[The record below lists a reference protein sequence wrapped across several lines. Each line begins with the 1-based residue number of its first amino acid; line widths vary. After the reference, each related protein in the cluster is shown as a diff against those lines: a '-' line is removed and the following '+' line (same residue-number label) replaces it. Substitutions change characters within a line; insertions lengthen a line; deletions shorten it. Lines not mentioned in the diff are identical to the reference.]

1 MNRLKLKLPLK
12 HKQKKLLILPRKR
25 QNQFISFITLS
36 SFTGIAIGVWAL
48 ITVLSV
54 MNGFQSEIRER
65 ILGMASHATISGV
78 SGEMQEWQTL
88 DKMVEQQEHVEGAA
102 PYILKE
108 AMLTNASN
116 VHGALIRG
124 VEPEEEKRV
133 SEVSENMYRG
143 SYEALNEKKYGIV
156 LGRFLARSI
165 GAVVGSKV
173 TMVTPSA
180 NVTPA
185 GIMPRLKRFTVVGIF
200 EMGHNQY
207 DANMA
212 LIHIRDAQTLFKM
225 KGVVTG
231 LRLKL
236 DDLYDAPKISR
247 DIESN
252 LPGYHRVIDWTQHH
266 ANLFRAINIEK
277 TMMLIIL
284 SLIIAVAAFNIVS
297 TLVIVVSDK
306 QADIAILRTLGA
318 SPGMI
323 MRIFISQ
330 GMVIGLVGTLLG
342 VITGILTAQNIET
355 IVPALE
361 SLLGIKFL
369 APDVY
374 LISDLPS
381 EMKWS
386 DVMTTATISFSLTVL
401 ATIYPAWRASR
412 VQPAEALRYE

>member
-1 MNRLKLKLPLK
+1 MFKPLS
-12 HKQKKLLILPRKR
+12 LFLGFRYTRAKR
-25 QNQFISFITLS
+25 RNQFISFITLS

-54 MNGFQSEIRER
+54 MNGFQSEIRDR
-65 ILGMASHATISGV
+65 ILGMASHATISGMN
-78 SGEMQEWQTL
+78 GKIQNWQDV
-88 DKMVEQQEHVEGAA
+88 DKLVEQQPHVEGSA

-116 VHGALIRG
+116 VHGALVRG
-124 VEPEEEKRV
+124 IDPEEEKSV
-133 SEVSENMYRG
+133 SEVSLKIYRG
-143 SYEALNEKKYGIV
+143 SYEALNDTKYGII

-165 GAVVGSKV
+165 GATVGSKI

-212 LIHIRDAQTLFKM
+212 LIHIRDAQVLFKM
-225 KGVVTG
+225 KGLVTG
-231 LRLKL
+231 IRLKL
-236 DDLYDAPKISR
+236 DDLYNAPKISR
-247 DIESN
+247 EIEQKI
-252 LPGYHRVIDWTQHH
+252 PGYHRVIDWTQHH

-323 MRIFISQ
+323 MRIFIAQ
-330 GMVIGLVGTLLG
+330 GMVIGIVGTLLG
-342 VITGILTAQNIET
+342 MASGILTAQNIQT

-361 SLLGIKFL
+361 SVLGIKFL
-369 APDVY
+369 APEIY

-386 DVMTTATISFSLTVL
+386 DVLTTGIISFSLTVL

>member
-1 MNRLKLKLPLK
+1 MFKPLS
-12 HKQKKLLILPRKR
+12 LFIGFRYTRAKR
-25 QNQFISFITLS
+25 RNHFISFITLS
-36 SFTGIAIGVWAL
+36 SFIGIAIGVWAL

-65 ILGMASHATISGV
+65 ILGMASHATISSINGA
-78 SGEMQEWQTL
+78 MTQWQSI
-88 DKMVEQQEHVEGAA
+88 DKKIEQQPHVEGSA

-108 AMLTNASN
+108 GMLTNASN
-116 VHGALIRG
+116 VHGVRVRG
-124 VEPEEEKRV
+124 IDPEEEKSV
-133 SEVSENMYRG
+133 SEVSSHMVRG
-143 SYEALNEKKYGIV
+143 SYDALNEVKYGII
-156 LGRFLARSI
+156 LGRYLARSI

-231 LRLKL
+231 IRLKL
-236 DDLYDAPKISR
+236 DDLYNAPKISR
-247 DIESN
+247 QIEADID
-252 LPGYHRVIDWTQHH
+252 GYYRVIDWTQHH

-277 TMMLIIL
+277 TMMMIIL

-297 TLVIVVSDK
+297 TLVIVVNDK

-318 SPGMI
+318 SPGTV

-330 GMVIGLVGTLLG
+330 GMVIGVVGTLLG
-342 VITGILTAQNIET
+342 VGTGILTAQNIET
-355 IVPALE
+355 LVPALE
-361 SLLGIKFL
+361 SVLGIKFL
-369 APDVY
+369 APEIY

-386 DVMTTATISFSLTVL
+386 DVTITATISFSLTVL

-412 VQPAEALRYE
+412 IQPAEALRYE

>member
-1 MNRLKLKLPLK
+1 MFKPLS
-12 HKQKKLLILPRKR
+12 LFIGFRYTRAKR
-25 QNQFISFITLS
+25 RNHFVSFITLS
-36 SFTGIAIGVWAL
+36 SFAGIAIGVWAL

-65 ILGMASHATISGV
+65 ILGMAAHATISGMN
-78 SGEMQEWQTL
+78 GLLKQWQS
-88 DKMVEQQEHVEGAA
+88 MNSIIEQQPHVLGSA
-102 PYILKE
+102 PYILRE
-108 AMLTNASN
+108 GMLSNGSN

-124 VEPEEEKRV
+124 VDPAIEKKV
-133 SEVSENMYRG
+133 SDVSENMYRG
-143 SYEALNEKKYGIV
+143 SYDALSDKKYNII
-156 LGRFLARSI
+156 LGRYLARSI

-173 TMVTPSA
+173 IMVTPSA
-180 NVTPA
+180 NITPA

-212 LIHIRDAQTLFKM
+212 LIHLRDAQTLFKM
-225 KGVVTG
+225 KGLVTG
-231 LRLKL
+231 IRLKL
-236 DDLYDAPKISR
+236 DDLYQAPKISR
-247 DIESN
+247 EIEQQLS
-252 LPGYHRVIDWTQHH
+252 GFHRVIDWTQHH

-277 TMMLIIL
+277 TMMMLIL

-297 TLVIVVSDK
+297 TLVIVVNDK

-318 SPGMI
+318 SPAMV
-323 MRIFISQ
+323 MRIFIAQ
-330 GMVIGLVGTLLG
+330 GMVIGIVGTLLG
-342 VITGILTAQNIET
+342 VVAGILTAQNIET

-361 SLLGIKFL
+361 SILGFKFL
-369 APDVY
+369 APDIY

-386 DVMTTATISFSLTVL
+386 DVMVTATISFSLTVL

-412 VQPAEALRYE
+412 IQPAEALRYE

>member
-1 MNRLKLKLPLK
+1 MFKPLS
-12 HKQKKLLILPRKR
+12 LFLGFRYTRAKR
-25 QNQFISFITLS
+25 RNQFISFITLS
-36 SFTGIAIGVWAL
+36 SFIGIAIGVWAL

-54 MNGFQSEIRER
+54 MNGFQAEIRDR
-65 ILGMASHATISGV
+65 ILGMASHATISGID
-78 SGEMQEWQTL
+78 GKLDDWQSVDNL
-88 DKMVEQQEHVEGAA
+88 VEQQSHVEGSA

-108 AMLTNASN
+108 GMLTNAAN

-124 VEPEEEKRV
+124 IHPEQEKSV
-133 SEVSENMYRG
+133 SEVSQRITEG
-143 SYEALNEKKYGIV
+143 SYDALNTKKYGII
-156 LGRFLARSI
+156 LGHYLARSI

-200 EMGHNQY
+200 EVGHNQY
-207 DANMA
+207 DSNMA
-212 LIHIRDAQTLFKM
+212 LIHIRDAQVLFKM
-225 KGVVTG
+225 KGLVTG
-231 LRLKL
+231 IRLKL
-236 DDLYDAPKISR
+236 DDLYNAPRISR
-247 DIESN
+247 EIEAQIE
-252 LPGYHRVIDWTQHH
+252 GYHRVIDWTQHH

-297 TLVIVVSDK
+297 TLVIVVNDK

-323 MRIFISQ
+323 MRVFISQ
-330 GMVIGLVGTLLG
+330 GMVIGVVGTLLG
-342 VITGILTAQNIET
+342 IVTGILTAQNIDT

-361 SLLGIKFL
+361 SLLGTKFL
-369 APDVY
+369 APDIY

-381 EMKWS
+381 EMKWK
-386 DVMTTATISFSLTVL
+386 DVLVTGTISFSLTVL